1 MGIVDRNLGTF
12 ELDGFGTCEI
22 EYNTNGIVH
31 LHLGD
36 VRLELSPKEFRQ
48 FATVVAEARDTLV
61 QRKELQ
67 QTPGSDPS
75 AELTNGER
83 ARERRQEMQK

>member
-48 FATVVAEARDTLV
+48 FATVVTEARDTLI
-61 QRKELQ
+61 QRKQLQ
-67 QTPGSDPS
+67 QTPVSDPT
-75 AELTNGER
+75 AELTNDER
-83 ARERRQEMQK
+83 ARDRQHVMRR